1 VLRKSN
7 SRPGSFL
14 PTLGTYF
21 FVITALAFLSAIMA
35 EPSSAQFKNR
45 YSNLPSVTGFG
56 STGSQYSR
64 PAQQQYTRQ
73 PQQQFHSNTGAA
85 KKPAAQ
91 PTGPGGVYPEVRN
104 PHGLIRWIPDQMPL
118 KVYVS
123 NGLAIDSILDPALG
137 APYTNTDHV
146 DKWPA
151 FVASV
156 LQNREQFDSLP
167 QAQGYVPQHRAAA
180 IEGIN
185 YWKRFE
191 KEGLL
196 SFGFTDDPM
205 EADIHVFFVNHFV
218 GQLGM
223 GLFAND
229 IRGYTSKNCF
239 PYKEILAGKRADFK
253 PVVILLRCAE
263 KNGEPMP
270 IVKMRAASGHEF
282 GHALGVDGHSKNPGD
297 LMSMYYGNGT
307 LSPSDIATIR
317 YLYKSTPDLIP

>member
-1 VLRKSN
+1 VFRKGN
-7 SRPGSFL
+7 SQPGSFRL
-14 PTLGTYF
+14 LLNASLI
-21 FVITALAFLSAIMA
+21 VISALACSSTIMVA
-35 EPSSAQFKNR
+35 PTEAQFRNR

-56 STGSQYSR
+56 SAG
-64 PAQQQYTRQ
+64 QQQTRP
-73 PQQQFHSNTGAA
+73 PQQYIKQQYQPARSKGAA
-85 KKPAAQ
+85 APVSS
-91 PTGPGGVYPEVRN
+91 GGVYPEFRN
-104 PHGLIRWIPDQMPL
+104 PHGIIRWIPDQMPL

-146 DKWPA
+146 DQWPG
-151 FVASV
+151 FVAGV
-156 LQNREQFDSLP
+156 IQNQEQFGSLP
-167 QAQGYVPQHRAAA
+167 QAQGYLPQHRAAA

-185 YWKRFE
+185 FWKRFE

-196 SFGFTDDPM
+196 SFSLTDDPM

-218 GQLGM
+218 NQLGL

-239 PYKEILAGKRADFK
+239 AYKEILAGKRANFK

-270 IVKMRAASGHEF
+270 LLKMRAASGHEF
-282 GHALGVDGHSKNPGD
+282 GHALGIDGHSKNAAD

-307 LSPSDIATIR
+307 LSNSDVATIR
-317 YLYKSTPDLIP
+317 HLYKSTPDLIP

>member
-1 VLRKSN
+1 MAT
-7 SRPGSFL
+7 PGQ
-14 PTLGTYF
+14 
-21 FVITALAFLSAIMA
+21 
-35 EPSSAQFKNR
+35 AQFRNR

-56 STGSQYSR
+56 STG
-64 PAQQQYTRQ
+64 QQQPRS
-73 PQQQFHSNTGAA
+73 QQAV
-85 KKPAAQ
+85 AQ
-91 PTGPGGVYPEVRN
+91 PTRQLPRQSGGGKRAAAPVQVGGGMVYPEFRN
-104 PHGLIRWIPDQMPL
+104 RLGVIRWIPDQMPL

-123 NGLAIDSILDPALG
+123 NGLAIDQILDPALG
-137 APYTNTDHV
+137 AAYTNTDHV
-146 DKWPA
+146 DRWPA
-151 FVASV
+151 FVAGV
-156 LQNREQFDSLP
+156 LQNQEQFNSLP
-167 QAQGYVPQHRAAA
+167 QAQGYLPQHRTAA

-185 YWKRFE
+185 FWKRFE

-196 SFGFTDDPM
+196 SFDFTDDPM

-218 GQLGM
+218 NQLGL

-239 PYKEILAGKRADFK
+239 PYKQILAGRHANFQ

-270 IVKMRAASGHEF
+270 LAKMRAASGHEF
-282 GHALGVDGHSKNPGD
+282 GHALGIDGHSKNAGD